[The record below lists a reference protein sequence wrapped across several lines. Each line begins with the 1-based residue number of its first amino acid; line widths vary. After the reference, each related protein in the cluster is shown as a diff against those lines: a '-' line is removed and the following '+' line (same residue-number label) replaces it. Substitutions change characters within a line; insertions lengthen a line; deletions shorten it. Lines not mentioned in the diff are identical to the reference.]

1 MRPLLLA
8 LPFALLPLTLAQAHQ
23 HAHKHDH
30 THAHNHEH
38 GSLGTHEHGTA
49 ELNVVLDGQT
59 LEIALK
65 SPAMNL
71 LGFEHAAKSAAD
83 RAKVSALQHQLQAPQ
98 TLLSLSS
105 GDCSLVSH
113 TLESPLLAA
122 EQAHN
127 PHDQKHQHGDA
138 EAAHDHDVEHSDIHA
153 HYQFDC
159 QQPDALKQLDLSELF
174 KAFPGMEKI
183 QVQLIG
189 PAGQQ
194 GLELG
199 QGKTT
204 LSF

>member
-1 MRPLLLA
+1 M
-8 LPFALLPLTLAQAHQ
+8 
-23 HAHKHDH
+23 
-30 THAHNHEH
+30 
-38 GSLGTHEHGTA
+38 
-49 ELNVVLDGQT
+49 
-59 LEIALK
+59 
-65 SPAMNL
+65 
-71 LGFEHAAKSAAD
+71 SARRAD
-83 RAKVSALQHQLQAPQ
+83 DA
-98 TLLSLSS
+98 
-105 GDCSLVSH
+105 
-113 TLESPLLAA
+113 
-122 EQAHN
+122 
-127 PHDQKHQHGDA
+127 KHQQPKREHRHDA
-138 EAAHDHDVEHSDIHA
+138 EHSDIHA